1 MLRFCGN
8 SMERINIFDKSILIV
23 DRAIDAKDR
32 DIVLVCIDQVY
43 SINRLQFEPKALLSE
58 NLESDPILFASNNSI
73 EILGVVTASILEY
86 RN

>member
-23 DRAIDAKDR
+23 DKALDAKGR

-58 NLESDPILFASNNSI
+58 NLEFDPILFASNNSI
-73 EILGVVTASILEY
+73 EILGVVTASIWEY